1 MKALR
6 IAGVLVILAAV
17 VFGLGVA
24 VLLGLR
30 SPSNDRAWAADQS
43 RLPEIEVIDGEA
55 RVRGIRDFRHR
66 ADGSVEARWRDE
78 TYNLDQARRVW
89 FALAPFASRYRGLAH
104 SFLSFE
110 FEDGRFLSVSVEAR
124 REVGEG
130 YSLVGGLLQGFE
142 VTYVVGTEEDLLGLR
157 ALRGDT
163 LYLYPSVATPEQT
176 RAIFVDMLAR
186 ARALADTPEF
196 YNTLTN
202 NCTTNLRDHVNRVAS
217 ARLPWGWGVLLPGFS
232 DALALEH
239 GLLDTGLDVQGAR
252 ARFRVDDRV
261 RRALQEGGEGFS
273 RRIREE
279 AGPRA
284 TQPEEE
290 A

>member
-6 IAGVLVILAAV
+6 IAGALVTLAGVGLGLGMAV
-17 VFGLGVA
+17 V
-24 VLLGLR
+24 LGLR

-55 RVRGIRDFRHR
+55 RVRGIRDFRYR
-66 ADGSVEARWRDE
+66 ADGSVEARWRDG
-78 TYNLDQARRVW
+78 TYRLDQARRVW

-124 REVGEG
+124 READEG

-163 LYLYPSVATPEQT
+163 LFLYPSVASPEQT

-186 ARALADTPEF
+186 ARALADAPEF

-202 NCTTNLRDHVNRVAS
+202 NCTTNLRDHVNRVTS
-217 ARLPWGWGVLLPGFS
+217 ARLPWGWGILLPGFS
-232 DALALEH
+232 DVLALEH
-239 GLLDTGLDVQGAR
+239 GLLDAGPDVGAAR
-252 ARFRVDDRV
+252 ARHRVDERV
-261 RRALQEGGEGFS
+261 RRALAEGGEGFS
-273 RRIREE
+273 RRIRGE
-279 AGPRA
+279 A
-284 TQPEEE
+284 TMTTVQPEEE